1 MAAADEGGG
10 DAALALARRWRPRR
24 FAEVV
29 GQKVE
34 IETLRGSL
42 ARGRTHHAYMFT
54 GTRGVGKTTL
64 ARILA
69 KAFNCAALADGE
81 PCGKCDSCQQ
91 VDAGVHPDV
100 FEMDAASTTQVDS
113 MREVLD
119 STSYAPSSGPCK
131 VYIIDEVHMLSKAA
145 FNAMLKTLEE
155 PPPHVKFILATTDPQ
170 QVPATVHSRCL
181 RFALRRLGRDELA
194 GHLARVLEAEK
205 IEAEPAA
212 LNLIAGAA
220 DGSVR
225 DSLSILEEAL
235 AGGGAVAEERVRELL
250 GLAGAEA
257 APRLLAALRAKD
269 LAGAVELADGLHARG
284 ADLAQVL
291 AALAEHVHRGQLAAL
306 FPALRED
313 GAAPELRPA
322 DAQLVY
328 EIAVNGRR
336 QLLEGADAKI
346 AFDMTLLRIGE
357 LLGTLPEPAPAP
369 AAVKPVAR
377 PAAEPAPRPAP
388 APAAQAA
395 APVDEPAPAAAAED
409 AAPAGMPA
417 DAAAWQRLS
426 GQVDARAQALAQQC
440 AFVGADAAAGV
451 LRLATEA
458 TKLLTQQDR
467 LLRSLAAIT
476 GGAVKEIVF
485 GAAPA
490 AAAATPAQARASEER
505 ARHAAAVASIEQGP
519 ALAKIRERYPNST
532 VGELEE

>member
-1 MAAADEGGG
+1 MAAAADGGADG
-10 DAALALARRWRPRR
+10 AAQALARRWRPRR

-29 GQKVE
+29 GQKIE

-42 ARGRTHHAYMFT
+42 ASGRLHHAYMFT
-54 GTRGVGKTTL
+54 GTRGVGKTSL

-69 KAFNCAALADGE
+69 KAFNCPAPAGGE
-81 PCGKCDSCQQ
+81 PCGECDSCRQT
-91 VDAGVHPDV
+91 DAGGHPDV

-119 STSYAPSSGPCK
+119 STSYAPSSGACK

-181 RFALRRLGRDELA
+181 RFALRRLGKDELA
-194 GHLARVLEAEK
+194 AHLARVLQAEK
-205 IEAEPAA
+205 IAAEPAA
-212 LNLIAGAA
+212 LELIAAAA

-225 DSLSILEEAL
+225 DALSILEEAI

-269 LAGAVELADGLHARG
+269 LAGAITLADGLHARG

-313 GAAPELRPA
+313 GAAPEMRPA

-328 EIAVNGRR
+328 EIACHGRR
-336 QLLEGADAKI
+336 QLLDGADAKI
-346 AFDMTLLRIGE
+346 AFDMTLLRVGE
-357 LLGTLPEPAPAP
+357 LLGTLPAPAPAP
-369 AAVKPVAR
+369 VQAAG
-377 PAAEPAPRPAP
+377 RPAP
-388 APAAQAA
+388 AEAPPAA
-395 APVDEPAPAAAAED
+395 APASAPEEPAPPASG
-409 AAPAGMPA
+409 PAGMPQ
-417 DAAAWQRLS
+417 DDAAWQRLS
-426 GQVDARAQALAQQC
+426 GQVDARAQALAQEC
-440 AFVGADAAAGV
+440 SFVAGDAATGT
-451 LRLATEA
+451 LRLATAA
-458 TKLLTQQDR
+458 TKLLAQQDR
-467 LLRSLAAIT
+467 LRRSLEQIT
-476 GGAVKEIVF
+476 GGAVKELVF
-485 GAAPA
+485 DAAPA
-490 AAAATPAQARASEER
+490 AAPATPAQARASEER

-519 ALAKIRERYPNST
+519 ALAKIRKRYPNST
-532 VGELEE
+532 VGELEEEGQA